1 MEVQEQINKF
11 YDFFEKKMHDELA
24 EQMSKD
30 NHFIVA
36 DFNELSKFDIELSEL
51 LLEEPEEL
59 IRAAEIAV
67 EKFDFN
73 KDTRNFKVRFRNL
86 PESQNIKIRD
96 IRSKHLGKL
105 IQIEGIVRQKSD
117 VRPQVTSA
125 LFECPSCGNKIRVL
139 QISSK
144 FREPTKCPC
153 GRRGKFKL
161 IDKELVD
168 AQKIVVEEV
177 PEELTGGEQPKRLDV
192 FLKNDLVSPISEKKT
207 NPGRKIVLVG
217 YIKEI
222 PIELRTGAKSIRFDL
237 MMDAN
242 HTEPVAE
249 EFSELELSKK
259 DKEEI
264 LKLSKQENI
273 YQLFVN
279 SLAPSIYGHNKV
291 KEALVLQMMGGIR
304 KRREDSNV
312 TRGDIHILLVGD
324 PGAGKSQLLKR
335 VSTIAPKSRYVSGK
349 GASGAG
355 MTASVVKDEFM
366 RGYALEAGALVLT
379 NGGVCCLD
387 ELDKMSTED
396 RSAMHEALE
405 QQTVSISKANIQAT
419 LRAEAAVLAAAN
431 PKFGRFD
438 PYEIIAKQIDL
449 PSTLINRFDLI
460 FPIRDL
466 PDREKDEKLAS
477 FVLNLHKDKN
487 ANKGPIDTG
496 LLKRYFAYARQN
508 IIPELTEEAL
518 EEIRDYYVK
527 MRSTTKTEEEGGA
540 IHSVPISPR
549 QLEALIRLSEASAK
563 IFLRDKVL
571 KEDARRAIELVHF
584 CLSQVGIDPE
594 TGRIDI
600 DKISTGITASQRS
613 HISVIKEIINE
624 LENTIGKSIPVDDII
639 KEAKIKDVSE
649 EKAEEII
656 QKLKRAGDIFSPKP
670 GFISKV

>member
-11 YDFFEKKMHDELA
+11 YEFFEKKMHNELA
-24 EQMSKD
+24 DQISKD
-30 NHFIVA
+30 NQFIVV

-51 LLEEPEEL
+51 LLEEPEEV
-59 IRAAEIAV
+59 IRAADISV

-73 KDTRNFKVRFRNL
+73 KEINNFKVRFRNL
-86 PESQNIKIRD
+86 PESQHIKIRN

-139 QISSK
+139 QISNK
-144 FREPTKCPC
+144 FREPSKCPC
-153 GRRGKFKL
+153 GRMGKFKL
-161 IDKELVD
+161 IDKELID

-177 PEELTGGEQPKRLDV
+177 PEDLTGGEQPKRLDV

-207 NPGRKIVLVG
+207 NPGRKIIIIG
-217 YIKEI
+217 YIREI

-237 MMDAN
+237 MMDSN

-264 LKLSKQENI
+264 IKLSKQENI
-273 YQLFVN
+273 YQQFVT

-304 KRREDSNV
+304 KKREDKNI

-335 VSTIAPKSRYVSGK
+335 VSIIAPKSRYVSGK

-379 NGGVCCLD
+379 NGGICCLD

-405 QQTVSISKANIQAT
+405 QQTVSINKANIQAT
-419 LRAEAAVLAAAN
+419 LRAETSVLAAAN

-438 PYEIIAKQIDL
+438 PYEIIAKQIEL

-466 PDREKDEKLAS
+466 PDKEKDEKLAS

-487 ANKGPIDTG
+487 ANKGPIDTD

-527 MRSTTKTEEEGGA
+527 MRSSTKTEQEGGV
-540 IHSVPISPR
+540 INSVPISPR

-571 KEDARRAIELVHF
+571 KEDARRAIELIHF

-613 HISVIKEIINE
+613 HISVVKDIITE
-624 LENTIGKSIPVDDII
+624 LENTIGKSIPIDDII

>member
-1 MEVQEQINKF
+1 
-11 YDFFEKKMHDELA
+11 
-24 EQMSKD
+24 
-30 NHFIVA
+30 
-36 DFNELSKFDIELSEL
+36 
-51 LLEEPEEL
+51 
-59 IRAAEIAV
+59 
-67 EKFDFN
+67 
-73 KDTRNFKVRFRNL
+73 
-86 PESQNIKIRD
+86 
-96 IRSKHLGKL
+96 
-105 IQIEGIVRQKSD
+105 
-117 VRPQVTSA
+117 
-125 LFECPSCGNKIRVL
+125 
-139 QISSK
+139 
-144 FREPTKCPC
+144 
-153 GRRGKFKL
+153 
-161 IDKELVD
+161 
-168 AQKIVVEEV
+168 
-177 PEELTGGEQPKRLDV
+177 
-192 FLKNDLVSPISEKKT
+192 
-207 NPGRKIVLVG
+207 
-217 YIKEI
+217 
-222 PIELRTGAKSIRFDL
+222 
-237 MMDAN
+237 
-242 HTEPVAE
+242 
-249 EFSELELSKK
+249 
-259 DKEEI
+259 
-264 LKLSKQENI
+264 
-273 YQLFVN
+273 
-279 SLAPSIYGHNKV
+279 
-291 KEALVLQMMGGIR
+291 
-304 KRREDSNV
+304 
-312 TRGDIHILLVGD
+312 
-324 PGAGKSQLLKR
+324 
-335 VSTIAPKSRYVSGK
+335 
-349 GASGAG
+349 

-508 IIPELTEEAL
+508 IIPELSEDAL